1 MLGSFFFSSSCCSSN
16 ERWARK
22 DFFSSSRCR
31 ASWGCH
37 EPCWRGR
44 VRPKPGLTWSYQDR
58 EGKLSQKASCRPT
71 EKPALSVWQKGCE
84 LVITPFPAR
93 SGAQVPSNL
102 SRVKLGSLVPP
113 PHAQKFEGAI
123 WVSAH
128 NKAPH
133 QQRAHRRGRRS
144 RLPPSSLP
152 MATLQIFPIGGEF
165 LPIKGVSSSS
175 RQGDYLGY

>member
-1 MLGSFFFSSSCCSSN
+1 MRSFLSTPGTPKKRASKTPPKGTTRGLNRQAQLS
-16 ERWARK
+16 ERWLA
-22 DFFSSSRCR
+22 DWLAGEDRCLR
-31 ASWGCH
+31 MLV
-37 EPCWRGR
+37 P
-44 VRPKPGLTWSYQDR
+44 P
-58 EGKLSQKASCRPT
+58 CRPT

-133 QQRAHRRGRRS
+133 LQRAHRRGRRP

-165 LPIKGVSSSS
+165 LPIQGVSSSS